1 MKQKK
6 CAWVIAIFIFQGC
19 SQFSY
24 VPFDQVEPTNTV
36 RIQLQTGRKI
46 EGTVIKKEPYHLEIK
61 TQADRDTLIP
71 KVGIRSLAR
80 KPPVYDDFGN
90 GISEEEIRMHA
101 SKRNTTI
108 YGIGGGL
115 LSFGISFFIG
125 SLVGQS
131 LDQGSRIF
139 AMTTVGGTGLG
150 TWLFVHAGKKK
161 DRNEAIQA
169 IRVHRKKIEVPV
181 QQKDSSQKDPWELI
195 EIERQKSEEMRK
207 QREQLLKELEETKN
221 QKN

>member
-1 MKQKK
+1 MEFKK
-6 CAWVIAIFIFQGC
+6 RAWIIAIFIFQGC

-24 VPFDQVEPTNTV
+24 VPFDQVESTNTV
-36 RIQLQTGRKI
+36 RIKLQTGRKI
-46 EGTVIKKEPYHLEIK
+46 EGTVLKKEPYHLEIK

-71 KVGIRSLAR
+71 KVAILSLSR
-80 KPPVYDDFGN
+80 KTPVYDDFGK
-90 GISEEEIRMHA
+90 GISEEEIRLHL

-115 LSFGISFFIG
+115 LSFGISFFMG

-131 LDQGSRIF
+131 VDQGSRIF

-150 TWLFVHAGKKK
+150 TWIFVHAGKKK

-169 IRVHRKKIEVPV
+169 IRIQRKNVALPV
-181 QQKDSSQKDPWELI
+181 QEKPSSQKSPWELI
-195 EIERQKSEEMRK
+195 EIEKQKREEMRK
-207 QREQLLKELEETKN
+207 QREQLLKELEESKT

>member
-1 MKQKK
+1 MRLKK
-6 CAWVIAIFIFQGC
+6 RLWIIVFFIFQGC

-36 RIQLQTGRKI
+36 RIKLQTGRKI
-46 EGTVIKKEPYHLEIK
+46 EGTVIKKEPYHLEVK

-71 KVGIRSLAR
+71 KVAIRSLSR

-90 GISEEEIRMHA
+90 GISEAEIRLHS
-101 SKRNTTI
+101 SKRNTFI
-108 YGIGGGL
+108 YGMGGGL

-125 SLVGQS
+125 SLIGQS
-131 LDQGSRIF
+131 IEDGSRIF

-161 DRNEAIQA
+161 DRNEAIQT
-169 IRVHRKKIEVPV
+169 IRLQRKNQALPV
-181 QQKDSSQKDPWELI
+181 EEKASPSKDPWELI
-195 EIERQKSEEMRK
+195 EIERQKREEMRK
-207 QREQLLKELEETKN
+207 QREQLLKELEETKT